1 MCVARIRRHFRAE
14 PLWWTEPSRLLLGV
28 KVRGH
33 EVQNTG
39 PEDLVYQSL
48 TLADWQGCPGIVD
61 LAGADIEQRMGM
73 AQRDFGLLLDLAV
86 RADCLEDQQ
95 PPVLFEVNP
104 GGANRLCG
112 EEAFDV
118 AQPTPLTPDQTSEGR
133 GKEEAASSHET
144 QGP

>member
-61 LAGADIEQRMGM
+61 LAGADIEQRMGT
-73 AQRDFGLLLDLAV
+73 AHRDFSLLLDLAV
-86 RADCLEDQQ
+86 RAYRLEDQEA
-95 PPVLFEVNP
+95 PVLLKSNP
-104 GGANRLCG
+104 GGAI
-112 EEAFDV
+112 
-118 AQPTPLTPDQTSEGR
+118 PLR
-133 GKEEAASSHET
+133 GKEALDVTQAAPLALDQASEGWGEEKAVPSSHEA
-144 QGP
+144 